1 MNQEPTPIP
10 HDDPARDLVVTD
22 ANAPGVPHIALAGD
36 TYTMLVTGA
45 QTNGAYCL
53 IDMHVPDGGGPP
65 LHRHDF
71 EEMFTILDGEIEFI
85 FRGTTTTAGAGTTV
99 NIPANAPHHF
109 RNHSGKPARML
120 CMCTPAGQDE
130 FFTRCGDPVASR
142 TAPPPQLTEDEVAE
156 RQQRAQRLAPAYAT
170 EMLPDDGI

>member
-1 MNQEPTPIP
+1 MPIP
-10 HDDPARDLVVTD
+10 PDDLGRELVVTD
-22 ANAPGVPHIALAGD
+22 AEADGAVHIALAGD

-45 QTNGAYCL
+45 QTGGAYCL

-71 EEMFTILDGEIEFI
+71 EEMFTILEGEIEFI
-85 FRGTTTTAGAGTTV
+85 FRGTTAIARAGTTV

-109 RNHSGKPARML
+109 RNRSGRAARML

-130 FFTRCGDPVASR
+130 FFRRCGDPVDGR
-142 TAPPPQLTEDEVAE
+142 TAPLPPLSADELNE
-156 RQQRAQRLAPAYAT
+156 RRQRAQTLAPQYAT
-170 EMLPDDGI
+170 EML